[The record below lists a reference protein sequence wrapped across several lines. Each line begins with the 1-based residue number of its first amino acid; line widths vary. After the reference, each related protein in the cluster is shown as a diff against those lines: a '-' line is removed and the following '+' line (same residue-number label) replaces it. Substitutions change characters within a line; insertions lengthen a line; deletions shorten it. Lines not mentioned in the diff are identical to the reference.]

1 MFNNMIKDQ
10 HLILR
15 TTMLKI
21 NRVFGLRNELV
32 YHLLT
37 PHYFCLVCGME

>member
-1 MFNNMIKDQ
+1 MANSN
-10 HLILR
+10 
-15 TTMLKI
+15 

-37 PHYFCLVCGME
+37 PHYFCLFCGIE